1 MIKYYNGLWGRT
13 LASGAASDW
22 YQHEKRIPA
31 GCTISV
37 ILFLAAFYVILEYV
51 SQAGLPQYS
60 LSTRKS
66 MLVVRAFMDDKS
78 LMTTSTPASKIAL
91 QSIAVALK

>member
-1 MIKYYNGLWGRT
+1 MYHI
-13 LASGAASDW
+13 SD
-22 YQHEKRIPA
+22 IVP
-31 GCTISV
+31 CSI
-37 ILFLAAFYVILEYV
+37 YVILEYV

-91 QSIAVALK
+91 QSIAVALKWARMKLNSQKSKSLVTKRVKCIDE